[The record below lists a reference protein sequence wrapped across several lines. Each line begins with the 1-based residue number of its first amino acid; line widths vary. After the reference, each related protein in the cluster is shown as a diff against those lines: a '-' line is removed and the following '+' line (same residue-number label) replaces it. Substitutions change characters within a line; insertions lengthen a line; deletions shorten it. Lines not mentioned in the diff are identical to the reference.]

1 MEKTFEM
8 NEEMIMKLIAEKAK
22 YARPK
27 LSRREQ
33 EHRRDSSMQY
43 VGLNSSYIV
52 KVHRNR
58 VTNNKDMK
66 NCEYLRGM
74 YRYAE
79 EPCKRIR

>member
-8 NEEMIMKLIAEKAK
+8 NAEMMKLMAEKAK
-22 YARPK
+22 YAMPK

-33 EHRRDSSMQY
+33 ELKRDSSMQC
-43 VGLNSSYIV
+43 VGMNSGYIV

-58 VTNNKDMK
+58 VTNNKDTK

-79 EPCKRIR
+79 EPRKRIR

>member
-8 NEEMIMKLIAEKAK
+8 NEEMMKLIAEKAK
-22 YARPK
+22 YARPN

-33 EHRRDSSMQY
+33 EHKRDSSMQY
-43 VGLNSSYIV
+43 VGLSPIYIV

-66 NCEYLRGM
+66 NCEYLRGI

-79 EPCKRIR
+79 EPRKRIR

>member
-1 MEKTFEM
+1 MKTTFEM
-8 NEEMIMKLIAEKAK
+8 NAEMMNLMVKKVI

-27 LSRREQ
+27 LSRKEQ
-33 EHRRDSSMQY
+33 EHKRDSSMQY
-43 VGLNSSYIV
+43 VGLMPNYIV

-79 EPCKRIR
+79 EPHKRR

>member
-8 NEEMIMKLIAEKAK
+8 DELKLMVEKAK
-22 YARPK
+22 YACPN
-27 LSRREQ
+27 LSRREI
-33 EHRRDSSMQY
+33 EHKRDSSMQY
-43 VGLNSSYIV
+43 VGLMPNYIV
-52 KVHRNR
+52 KVHRNC